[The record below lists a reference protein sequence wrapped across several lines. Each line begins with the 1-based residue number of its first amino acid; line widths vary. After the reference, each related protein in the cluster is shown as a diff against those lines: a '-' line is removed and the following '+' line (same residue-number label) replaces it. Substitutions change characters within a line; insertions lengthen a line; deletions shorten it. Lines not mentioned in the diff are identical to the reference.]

1 MTEHDWFCRCVGCL
15 EVKLKQANKEIVML
29 RKVCDSKKQRW
40 VDLNEDEV
48 LRLWAICKIPV
59 HLEKSDD
66 IGHRFARALSFGLRE
81 ANYYAF
87 CNDAREE
94 QNT

>member
-1 MTEHDWFCRCVGCL
+1 
-15 EVKLKQANKEIVML
+15 
-29 RKVCDSKKQRW
+29 
-40 VDLNEDEV
+40 

-59 HLEKSDD
+59 HLEKPDD
-66 IGHRFARALSFGLRE
+66 IGHRFARALSFSLRE

-87 CNDAREE
+87 CIDASEE